1 MVTNTDL
8 SFSEALAQYVAV
20 KKSGKKVLE
29 GQQEISRFIA
39 WFGRDRKI
47 NDLSPAQVADYA
59 HLAARRGIDSVQ
71 KLGPVKT
78 FLGFLKDEGWI
89 ETSLAAHLRVPRTR
103 RTTAAGNRRSANEE
117 GATLSQEGYDNLI
130 SQLDVLKE
138 ERIKIVEDIKRAMED
153 KDFKENS
160 PLDAA
165 KDRQG
170 IIEARI
176 REIEAGLT
184 GVQILSADS
193 NKRGQQRVAVGT
205 RVTLKDVASGKQI
218 RYTLVDVREA
228 DVSSGKISTVSP
240 VGQALLDR
248 SIGEEIS
255 INVPKGTLRYVV
267 QEIGG

>member
-1 MVTNTDL
+1 MVTPCDL
-8 SFSEALAQYVAV
+8 SFAEALTQYVAV
-20 KKSGKKVLE
+20 KKTSKKVLE
-29 GQQEISRFIA
+29 GQQEISRFIS

-59 HLAARRGIDSVQ
+59 QLSAQRGIDSIQ

-103 RTTAAGNRRSANEE
+103 RTTNGTRRSANDQ
-117 GATLSQEGYDNLI
+117 GATLSQEGYEKLVT
-130 SQLDVLKE
+130 QLNSLKE
-138 ERIKIVEDIKRAMED
+138 ERVSVVADIKRAMED
-153 KDFKENS
+153 KDFRENA

-176 REIEAGLT
+176 REIEAGLK

-205 RVTLKDVASGKQI
+205 RVTLKDVSSGKQI

-240 VGQALLDR
+240 VGAALMDR
-248 SIGEEIS
+248 RIGEEIS